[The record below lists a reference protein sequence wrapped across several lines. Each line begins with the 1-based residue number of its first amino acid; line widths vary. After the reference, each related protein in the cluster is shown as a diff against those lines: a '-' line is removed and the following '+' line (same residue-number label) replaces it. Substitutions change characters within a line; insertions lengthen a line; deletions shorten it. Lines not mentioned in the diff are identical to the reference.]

1 MARETVDVCL
11 RVLKESKKSRL
22 GSHSVRNSV
31 LIIAYITFRD
41 CRVNIHSVNLF
52 EIAVKNGRK
61 PTCTLTLIN
70 LCVSRCPQQER
81 NFKTRDCAKRYERVI
96 AKIAPVTPWIPRSFF
111 EMDWELVVSCKS
123 RALHRSLLSS

>member
-70 LCVSRCPQQER
+70 LCVSRCPHK
-81 NFKTRDCAKRYERVI
+81 NGILKLVI
-96 AKIAPVTPWIPRSFF
+96 AQSAMS
-111 EMDWELVVSCKS
+111 EL
-123 RALHRSLLSS
+123 